1 MHKEGMMQA
10 FAKAPI
16 TARTGL
22 RVSRL
27 EPGKGV
33 YAVNG
38 EGAEEF
44 IPADTI
50 VYAMGMRPN
59 TQTVEALRDAC
70 LDTVCVGDCVRARK
84 ARQAMEEG
92 YWAAVNLA

>member
-1 MHKEGMMQA
+1 MQS

-16 TARTGL
+16 TARTSL
-22 RVSRL
+22 KVSRL

-33 YAVNG
+33 YAVNAKG
-38 EGAEEF
+38 QEEF
-44 IPADTI
+44 LPADTI

-59 TQTVEALRDAC
+59 SQTVAELRDVC
-70 LDTVCVGDCVRARK
+70 PDTFAVGDCVKARK

>member
-1 MHKEGMMQA
+1 MHKEGMRQS

-16 TARTGL
+16 TGRTGL
-22 RVSRL
+22 RVSRVV
-27 EPGKGV
+27 PGEGV
-33 YAVNG
+33 YALNG
-38 EGAEEF
+38 EGGDEF

-59 TQTVEALRDAC
+59 SQTVEELW
-70 LDTVCVGDCVRARK
+70 DTVPDTVAVGDCVKARK
-84 ARQAMEEG
+84 ARNAMEEG

>member
-1 MHKEGMMQA
+1 MQS

-22 RVSRL
+22 RVSRV
-27 EPGKGV
+27 EPGRGV

-44 IPADTI
+44 IAADTI

-59 TQTVEALRDAC
+59 TQTVAELSDVC
-70 LDTVCVGDCVRARK
+70 LDTYTVGDCVKARK

-92 YWAAVNLA
+92 YWAAVRLA